1 LPVYV
6 SVILIAKAAQA
17 ILAAMK
23 PITAV
28 VPASVQFR
36 EVVAARVIIIVC
48 FIAGLI
54 VRTGPGL
61 RAKNAFEGAVLERLP
76 GYTLL
81 RGLAGRFTGRGD
93 EPTFAPA
100 LIEIEEALVPA
111 LIIEKLEAGS
121 FTVVVPS
128 VPTPMAGAL
137 YILPPERVHHG
148 RCAVH
153 IGAQGV
159 LEMGRRCRRVC
170 AGNAANRLA
179 DSKTAAQLRRK
190 MMEAKMFSRRAAGR
204 PACKRATGTNPTRTK
219 PIVNMPKTRRDT

>member
-1 LPVYV
+1 MKAIAEFTKTTLIGGFLIILPIYV
-6 SVILIAKAAQA
+6 SLILIAKALQGL
-17 ILAAMK
+17 LAAMR

-28 VPASVQFR
+28 VPAYVQFR
-36 EVVAARVIIIVC
+36 EIIAALVIIAIC

-100 LIEIEEALVPA
+100 LVEIEEALVPA
-111 LIIEKLEAGS
+111 LIVERLDDGS
-121 FTVVVPS
+121 FTVLVPS

-137 YILPPERVHHG
+137 YILPPERVHPVDVPFTS
-148 RCAVH
+148 ALKVFSKW
-153 IGAQGV
+153 GAG
-159 LEMGRRCRRVC
+159 
-170 AGNAANRLA
+170 AG
-179 DSKTAAQLRRK
+179 
-190 MMEAKMFSRRAAGR
+190 EFVRAMQPGSIS
-204 PACKRATGTNPTRTK
+204 
-219 PIVNMPKTRRDT
+219 PIVKQAS

>member
-1 LPVYV
+1 MKAIAEFTKTTLIGGFLIILPIYV
-6 SVILIAKAAQA
+6 SLILIAKALQGL
-17 ILAAMK
+17 LAAMQ

-28 VPASVQFR
+28 VPDYVQFR
-36 EVVAARVIIIVC
+36 EIIAALVIIAIC

-100 LIEIEEALVPA
+100 LVEIEEALVPA
-111 LIIEKLEAGS
+111 LIIERLDDGS
-121 FTVVVPS
+121 FTVLVPS

-137 YILPPERVHHG
+137 YILPPERVHPVDVPFTS
-148 RCAVH
+148 ALKVFSKW
-153 IGAQGV
+153 GAG
-159 LEMGRRCRRVC
+159 
-170 AGNAANRLA
+170 AG
-179 DSKTAAQLRRK
+179 
-190 MMEAKMFSRRAAGR
+190 EFVRAMQPGSIS
-204 PACKRATGTNPTRTK
+204 
-219 PIVNMPKTRRDT
+219 PIVKQAS